1 MVKMKKIMATM
12 MMKIITDD
20 DDDYDDEVATSKST
34 AAHDANK
41 LNMKM
46 TLSERG

>member
-20 DDDYDDEVATSKST
+20 DDCDDEVATPKST
-34 AAHDANK
+34 AAHNANK